1 MRAAFMTKSPQESN
15 SDVLARIT
23 KRGWYTGLNAKM
35 SKSVTQK
42 TLYFFLFK
50 GLSQLHGQLFN
61 NGKESA
67 ATNVLLTIGYLAEL
81 LGIPVVAPLE
91 TITVQIQT
99 GSGNETML
107 DVIRRVLRM
116 KGVGGFYGAMDG
128 YVIGAVQPAIQF
140 TIYEQVKRYWLLGRT
155 AQVLS
160 AAEAFWL
167 GASSKAVALT
177 VRLLCRPLLLRNLTS
192 RTSS

>member
-1 MRAAFMTKSPQESN
+1 MTKSPEESI
-15 SDVLARIT
+15 SDVLARIR

-50 GLSQLHGQLFN
+50 GLSQLHARLLNG
-61 NGKESA
+61 GKESS
-67 ATNVLLTIGYLAEL
+67 ATNILLMIGYLAEL
-81 LGIPVVAPLE
+81 VGIPVVAPLE

-99 GSGNETML
+99 GSGKESMI
-107 DVIRRVLRM
+107 DVVNRVWAANGL
-116 KGVGGFYGAMDG
+116 GGFYGALDG

-140 TIYEQVKRYWLLGRT
+140 TIYEQVKRYWLQDRA

-167 GASSKAVALT
+167 GACSKAVALT
-177 VRLLCRPLLLRNLTS
+177 VGFPV
-192 RTSS
+192 